1 MSSAALPIY
10 RIYELPWSANA
21 EQEQKFRKLLLTCL
35 GSAVVLGLLFAIL
48 PVPEKD
54 PTVVEEIPE
63 RFARL
68 VIDKPPPPPPPPVVR
83 EPEPEP
89 IPAPEPEPVVVEQ
102 RVVEP
107 EPVPEPVVQPEPTP
121 TPEPPPPVDRTQ
133 QARERASVA
142 GLLPF
147 AQELQALRDS
157 DTAERLSR
165 AEQVGGAAEGATP
178 VAERSLITSRV
189 GTASGGINTAALSR
203 NTGGGGLAGRA
214 TTQVE
219 SPVAAI
225 GGGTGGGEA
234 ERTGESAK
242 PSRSREEIERVFDR
256 NKGAIYAL
264 YNRALRSNPALQG
277 KVVLRLTIAPDGRVT
292 NCEIVSSELNDPELE
307 QRLVQRVLLFQFD
320 AKDVE
325 PITTTKPIDFFPA

>member
-1 MSSAALPIY
+1 MSAAVPIY
-10 RIYELPWSANA
+10 RIYELPWSSNA
-21 EQEQKFRKLLLTCL
+21 EQEEKFRKLMLTCL
-35 GSAVVLGLLFAIL
+35 GTAVALGLLLAIL
-48 PVPEKD
+48 PLPEKD
-54 PTVVEEIPE
+54 PALVEEIPE

-89 IPAPEPEPVVVEQ
+89 IPAPEPEPERVVEQ

-107 EPVPEPVVQPEPTP
+107 EPVPEPVR
-121 TPEPPPPVDRTQ
+121 TPEPVPEAPPVDRTQ

-147 AQELQALRDS
+147 AQELQALRDT
-157 DTAERLSR
+157 DTADRLSR
-165 AEQVGGAAEGATP
+165 AEQVGAAAEGATP

-189 GTASGGINTAALSR
+189 GAASGGINTAALSR

-219 SPVAAI
+219 SPVDAI
-225 GGGTGGGEA
+225 GGGGAGGEA
-234 ERTGESAK
+234 ERSGVSGK

-264 YNRALRSNPALQG
+264 YNRALRENPSLVG

-292 NCEIVSSELNDPELE
+292 LCEIVSSELNDKELE

-320 AKDVE
+320 SKDVE
-325 PITTTKPIDFFPA
+325 AITTTKPIDFFPA